1 MVCDDTRR
9 GVGGGLFTSDIKD
22 DNESY
27 GLGQM
32 QEKTELS
39 MLILKQQPPTKR
51 WAALNS
57 HKLPEYFRFTT
68 ERWDENHTMLQKQKQ
83 HIILYK

>member
-1 MVCDDTRR
+1 MTTQE
-9 GVGGGLFTSDIKD
+9 GESEGGLFTSDIKD